1 MKRKTKER
9 LGYAALNLAFI
20 LLCLV
25 TLIPIYYAVNV
36 SFSGPGSSLSGDF
49 TFLPEDP
56 SLENYRAI
64 LFDEPFLLWLKN
76 SLLLSAGTVAIAMLC
91 AVTAAYACSRWRFR
105 GRRSLL
111 MALLVLN
118 AFPQVLTLF
127 AYYRILRLAGLL
139 NSHAGL
145 MLIYAGSCLGV
156 AAQSGADGFLRELL
170 THAMSRAE
178 VKCYANEAGIHVMP
192 LFPVAG
198 SPAELPDF
206 LVVKNPSEQPQPVEF
221 PFSCAD
227 VFEGGDGCRFSLSAR
242 QVRLFARIPED

>member
-118 AFPQVLTLF
+118 ACP
-127 AYYRILRLAGLL
+127 A
-139 NSHAGL
+139 HA
-145 MLIYAGSCLGV
+145 
-156 AAQSGADGFLRELL
+156 
-170 THAMSRAE
+170 
-178 VKCYANEAGIHVMP
+178 
-192 LFPVAG
+192 
-198 SPAELPDF
+198 
-206 LVVKNPSEQPQPVEF
+206 
-221 PFSCAD
+221 
-227 VFEGGDGCRFSLSAR
+227 
-242 QVRLFARIPED
+242 

>member
-91 AVTAAYACSRWRFR
+91 AVDGRPTPARAGRFR

-127 AYYRILRLAGLL
+127 AYYRYCALPGC
-139 NSHAGL
+139 S
-145 MLIYAGSCLGV
+145 
-156 AAQSGADGFLRELL
+156 
-170 THAMSRAE
+170 T
-178 VKCYANEAGIHVMP
+178 P
-192 LFPVAG
+192 T
-198 SPAELPDF
+198 PA
-206 LVVKNPSEQPQPVEF
+206 
-221 PFSCAD
+221 
-227 VFEGGDGCRFSLSAR
+227 
-242 QVRLFARIPED
+242 